1 MSSRNAEM
9 SELERELMAQPP
21 PSPEQKPLRASEAA
35 AMLRAPSSC
44 APAPATPS
52 VSSKAAGKR
61 PVEAEAPKPAA
72 KKAMFKKE
80 KNLAADGHASTRE
93 ADDKAMRYV
102 RILQEGANGVPGI
115 LAVADRN
122 GDPLIPYMHQRQ
134 AVKKAAESN
143 RQFMLLAHDAGT
155 GKTATFFQLLA
166 AMELLVSGGARAIVT
181 VPPSTLDQWQDTAND
196 WLNMRNKGLCI
207 VRTNKIKEI
216 DPMMLKRVRVL
227 IISRHLLAL
236 LYKQC
241 WEYKP
246 KYEQTDR
253 GHWVGKWVRKE
264 GFPLHPFW
272 EEKWDLMG
280 VDEAHVRNPH
290 PIAMSCVVPC

>member
-1 MSSRNAEM
+1 MSSHNPSM
-9 SELERELMAQPP
+9 SELERDLLAQPKAP
-21 PSPEQKPLRASEAA
+21 VSKPIPAAQAA
-35 AMLRAPSSC
+35 AMLRES
-44 APAPATPS
+44 TD
-52 VSSKAAGKR
+52 KAAGKR
-61 PVEAEAPKPAA
+61 PIAEDVPKPAA
-72 KKAMFKKE
+72 KKPMFKKE
-80 KNLAADGHASTRE
+80 KKLAADGHASTRE

-102 RILQEGANGVPGI
+102 RILQEGANGTAGI
-115 LAVADRN
+115 LAVTDSN
-122 GDPLIPYMHQRQ
+122 GDQLIPYMHQRQ

-166 AMELLVSGGARAIVT
+166 AMELLVSGGARAVIT

-196 WLNMRNKGLCI
+196 WLNMRNKDLCI
-207 VRTNKIKEI
+207 VRTNKIKEV
-216 DPMMLKRVRVL
+216 DSMMLKRVRVL
-227 IISRHLLAL
+227 IISRHLLAS

-246 KYEQTDR
+246 KYEQNER

-264 GFPLHPFW
+264 GIALHPFW

-280 VDEAHVRNPH
+280 VDEAHVRQPH
-290 PIAMSCVVPC
+290 PVATSCVASC